1 MYDVLKMSPVKM
13 TKAWQTSNRFVSS
26 AIRSDRR
33 GDVSFNPHA
42 HRNWWDGFSEPWA
55 RLLVYNWARGKV
67 QGHFSE
73 TDADMI
79 GRSIS
84 RYETIDKLGEV
95 GTGTPA
101 GPKLRS

>member
-1 MYDVLKMSPVKM
+1 
-13 TKAWQTSNRFVSS
+13 
-26 AIRSDRR
+26 
-33 GDVSFNPHA
+33 
-42 HRNWWDGFSEPWA
+42 
-55 RLLVYNWARGKV
+55 
-67 QGHFSE
+67 
-73 TDADMI
+73 MI